1 METVNLLSNQDLL
14 KNVNLTVKGSDLILF
29 AERLLIPISKQKTE
43 KEPEEEFITSDEVC
57 RKFAITAPTLWS
69 WDNKGITNPL
79 KIGRVK
85 RYKKSEIERLFDEKG
100 A

>member
-1 METVNLLSNQDLL
+1 METVNLLSNKDLL
-14 KNVNLTVKGSDLILF
+14 NNVNLTIKGSDLMLF
-29 AERLLIPISKQKTE
+29 AERLLIPTSKLKTE
-43 KEPEEEFITSDEVC
+43 KDTEEEFITSDEVC

-69 WDNKGITNPL
+69 WDNKGITKPL

-85 RYKKSEIERLFDEKG
+85 RYKKSEIESLFDEKG

>member
-1 METVNLLSNQDLL
+1 MDTVNLLSNKDLL
-14 KNVNLTVKGSDLILF
+14 NNVNLTIKGSDLMLF
-29 AERLLIPISKQKTE
+29 AERLLIPISKLETE
-43 KEPEEEFITSDEVC
+43 KDTEEEFITSDEVC

-69 WDNKGITNPL
+69 WDNKGITKPL

-85 RYKKSEIERLFDEKG
+85 RYKKSEIESLFDEKG